1 MHVYPS
7 SDPYWC
13 MPEDLANFGVL
24 RQGLQ
29 LVQSVAPSEFDQ
41 CQSLSSFV
49 KAVPKFASL
58 LDKEC
63 PTILVLAALKRQ
75 GWRQDPSLRPL
86 THCSDNQ
93 HVRLC
98 DSRGGPSIKF
108 YLQCLLD
115 LPKSL
120 GLTSR
125 MPSNCRQS
133 YYRCILLGRHVEA
146 SMTDRECRA
155 ALLGLPVEA
164 VAPMAPIEDG
174 EVFELAAIGDSE
186 DIPAPIA
193 DGGDG
198 IVLGGGVVAPLPKAK
213 AKGKKKPV
221 EKGFLPLPAAYVEP
235 VVDPVVALVAPVL
248 PPAPLV
254 PPPLLPP
261 LLPPGSAPGSSTDV
275 VLPIGPPPLPPPA
288 EGPLENLEDVVVPA
302 AVVVAPAAGPKR
314 KRNWRACV
322 AGPGEIFMDVYSPVV
337 GPGYQNWI
345 IRFFHDKQW
354 EKKRTINDQST
365 LLHGMIEPIAF
376 LHAFRDLIIDGS
388 LTNVRG
394 KPEPPQVAA
403 LVDLHRAEYV
413 DIWQSYQ

>member
-1 MHVYPS
+1 MHVYLS

-24 RQGLQ
+24 RQELQ

-49 KAVPKFASL
+49 KAVPMFASL

-198 IVLGGGVVAPLPKAK
+198 IALGGGVVAPLPKAK

-221 EKGFLPLPAAYVEP
+221 EKGFCIASCICGACCRPCSCSCCASFASSSIG
-235 VVDPVVALVAPVL
+235 ATTITTTITTTWKC
-248 PPAPLV
+248 
-254 PPPLLPP
+254 
-261 LLPPGSAPGSSTDV
+261 SRQFHRCGSSDWPT
-275 VLPIGPPPLPPPA
+275 
-288 EGPLENLEDVVVPA
+288 
-302 AVVVAPAAGPKR
+302 
-314 KRNWRACV
+314 
-322 AGPGEIFMDVYSPVV
+322 
-337 GPGYQNWI
+337 
-345 IRFFHDKQW
+345 
-354 EKKRTINDQST
+354 TIAT
-365 LLHGMIEPIAF
+365 
-376 LHAFRDLIIDGS
+376 
-388 LTNVRG
+388 TCRG
-394 KPEPPQVAA
+394 T
-403 LVDLHRAEYV
+403 
-413 DIWQSYQ
+413 S